1 MLIKVFSTG
10 TGGGEGPTGYCCN
23 TLVPTIITVPD
34 PITGQLKSAVL
45 RDESGASVMH
55 ERIPPPEILA
65 GDRNRTKQLIDSLDT
80 KWRYTSGVIAFAP
93 EDNPTDE
100 QQRQIMA
107 DFEAGAFAGLD
118 RDQYDILWVR
128 HTHEGSTELH
138 FVIPRV
144 ELESGKSYNPA
155 PPGWDK
161 TFDPLRDYWNYTQ
174 GWARPDDLNR
184 ARTHQPGHVAHQ
196 QAANLRA
203 GLTESINP
211 KQDITDYLTDRIVA
225 GMIENRAGIL
235 AALEEADIEINRQ
248 GKDYISV
255 RLEPN
260 AKPIRLKGAIYG
272 ENFERT
278 ELIRAIED
286 QDGVRPAADRFDD
299 PERARAARQ
308 RFEEAIERRTNYN
321 NGRYPNRDQQADR
334 PFDLDVGINTE
345 RNGATEHTD
354 SEILD
359 KTHPDSSDDLDR
371 HLRRQLGADYLP
383 VERYSESDRAESG
396 IIQGSRTTSA
406 DTNPDQGKDLGGNI
420 QRGQRWEIFG
430 STRRDDGPTGVDN
443 AERQSR
449 HQAWDKIRG
458 VYDGIRTAIAER
470 IRKAIDSVR
479 NGTEA
484 ASRADQ
490 QLEQSSADI
499 SQGTHQL
506 NQQVDRAI
514 RGLAMR
520 RDDEITRFKTDINL
534 VEYAEAQGYEID
546 RHESSRSS
554 VVMRQG
560 DDKIIVATDQKDGH
574 GVYFSVRDDQDNG
587 SIIDFV
593 QRRQGLNLGEAR
605 KELRPWI
612 GESRQPTRRK
622 PETQRPRKPE
632 PSTAD
637 RRQVLAAFMKTQ
649 PIQGRHNYLEGER
662 CISRTTLSDPRFKD
676 MVRVDGRGNAIFP
689 HYDRDGISGYEVKN
703 HNFTGFAKNG
713 EKRLWHSVGAGEAS
727 RIVLVESAI
736 DAMSHAQLT
745 LDKEAGYISIGGQPN
760 DEQRQLLK
768 GMLSNA
774 EKKGVTV
781 ILATDADEVGRQ
793 LADLAI
799 SLAPSGL
806 KIERQ
811 EPAKGKDWN
820 EALVEQQNQES
831 RESRGMER

>member
-1 MLIKVFSTG
+1 MLIKVFATG
-10 TGGGEGPTGYCCN
+10 TGGGEGPTAYCCN
-23 TLVPTIITVPD
+23 TLVPTYITVPD
-34 PITGQLKSAVL
+34 PETGRPRSSVL
-45 RDESGASVMH
+45 RDEAGHIVMR
-55 ERIPPPEILA
+55 ERIPSPEILA

-100 QQRQIMA
+100 QQRQVMA
-107 DFEAGAFAGLD
+107 DFEAAAFAGLD

-128 HTHEGSTELH
+128 HTHEGSPELH

-155 PPGWDK
+155 PPGWEK
-161 TFDPLRDYWNYTQ
+161 TFDPLRDHWNYAQ

-184 ARTHQPGHVAHQ
+184 ARLHQPGHVAHQ

-203 GLTESINP
+203 GLEASTDP
-211 KQDITDYLTDRIVA
+211 KQDITDYLTARIEA
-225 GMIENRAGIL
+225 GMIENRAGIV
-235 AALEEADIEINRQ
+235 AALEEVDIEINRQ

-255 RLEPN
+255 RLEPH

-286 QDGVRPAADRFDD
+286 QDRVRPAADRNDD
-299 PERARAARQ
+299 SERAKAARHK
-308 RFEEAIERRTNYN
+308 FEEAIRRRTEYN
-321 NGRYPNRDQQADR
+321 NGRYSNRDQQKDSALN
-334 PFDLDVGINTE
+334 LDVGQDTE
-345 RNGATEHTD
+345 RSGAVGRID
-354 SEILD
+354 SESLVKAHLD
-359 KTHPDSSDDLDR
+359 SPDDLDR
-371 HLRRQLGADYLP
+371 YLMRKLGADYLP
-383 VERYSESDRAESG
+383 VEQHPKPDRAESG
-396 IIQGSRTTSA
+396 IVQGSRTASA
-406 DTNPDQGKDLGGNI
+406 DINQDRSQDLGDNI
-420 QRGQRWEIFG
+420 QREQRREILD
-430 STRRDDGPTGVDN
+430 STTRDDRASRMDIQQWQTTGRE
-443 AERQSR
+443 ALE
-449 HQAWDKIRG
+449 KLRG
-458 VYDGIRTAIAER
+458 IYDGIRTAIAQR
-470 IRKAIDSVR
+470 IRATIDSVR

-490 QLEQSSADI
+490 QLEQSSSDI
-499 SQGTHQL
+499 NQGTHQL

-546 RHESSRSS
+546 RNESSRSS

-560 DDKIIVATDQKDGH
+560 NDKIIVATDQKDGH

-593 QRRQGLNLGEAR
+593 QRRQGLNFGEAR

-612 GESRQPTRRK
+612 GENRQPTQRK

-637 RRQVLAAFMKTQ
+637 RRQVLAAFMKMQ
-649 PIQGRHNYLEGER
+649 PIQGRHDYLEDER
-662 CISRTTLSDPRFKD
+662 GISRATLSDSRFKG

-703 HNFTGFAKNG
+703 HSFTGFAKNG
-713 EKRLWHSVGAGEAS
+713 EKRLWYTTGTAEAP

-745 LDKEAGYISIGGQPN
+745 KDKEAGYISIGGQPN
-760 DEQRQLLK
+760 DEQLKMLK
-768 GMLSNA
+768 GIL
-774 EKKGVTV
+774 EKAGQRGQTV
-781 ILATDADEVGRQ
+781 ILGMDADESGRKM
-793 LADLAI
+793 ADLAK

-806 KIERQ
+806 KLERQ
-811 EPAKGKDWN
+811 EPKQGKDWN
-820 EALVEQQNQES
+820 EALIEQQHQQ
-831 RESRGMER
+831 SRGMSR